1 MFQFPSFASPQL
13 WIHQGDVP
21 TLLGTGFPIRRSPG
35 LSLFATT
42 RGLSQLTTSF
52 IAFLCQGIHHVPL
65 VT

>member
-1 MFQFPSFASPQL
+1 MFQFPSFASSRL
-13 WIHQGDVP
+13 WIHQENVP
-21 TLLGTGFPIRRSPG
+21 TLLGTGFPIRKSPG
-35 LSLFATT
+35 QSLLAAT

>member
-1 MFQFPSFASPQL
+1 MFQFPSFASSQL
-13 WIHQGDVP
+13 WIHQEDVP

-35 LSLFATT
+35 QCLFAAT

>member
-1 MFQFPSFASPQL
+1 MFQFPSFASSQL
-13 WIHQGDVP
+13 WIHREDVP
-21 TLLGTGFPIRRSPG
+21 TLLETGFPIRKSPG
-35 LSLFATT
+35 LGLFATT

>member
-13 WIHQGDVP
+13 WIHRGDVP

-35 LSLFATT
+35 QGLFATT

-52 IAFLCQGIHHVPL
+52 IAFLCQGIRHVPL

>member
-1 MFQFPSFASPQL
+1 MFQFPSFASPRL

-52 IAFLCQGIHHVPL
+52 IAFLCQGIRHVPL

>member
-1 MFQFPSFASPQL
+1 MFQFPSFASLQL
-13 WIHQGDVP
+13 WIHRRDVP
-21 TLLGTGFPIRRSPG
+21 ALPGTGFPIRKSPG
-35 LSLFATT
+35 QGLFATT